1 MPLFVVF
8 TSISVLA
15 VVLGILFNISQGQL
29 LLTYHSHNMSFNLW
43 VVTYISIAILFLIC
57 SFTKIIIKYNTFKKS
72 LFERKH
78 DNKIQKIKAAWIAYL
93 ESPITYKHNT
103 LTELNN
109 LICEDDM
116 DLNNF
121 LCLLDL
127 KDNKINQALS
137 KWQNTKQNNSQNS
150 ALIHAYILIKNN
162 KFEAAT
168 EVVKSQNFNTTPLST
183 NIKVQLLI
191 HEGKIEE
198 AINKILEINSLYA
211 ESMDETNHLILELCD
226 SKFSGILAKKLH
238 VFWEQCSIETKKDIS
253 RKIY

>member
-121 LCLLDL
+121 MLTRPQRQQNKSSFIKMAKYKAKQQPKLSFNSCLYTD
-127 KDNKINQALS
+127 
-137 KWQNTKQNNSQNS
+137 
-150 ALIHAYILIKNN
+150 
-162 KFEAAT
+162 
-168 EVVKSQNFNTTPLST
+168 
-183 NIKVQLLI
+183 
-191 HEGKIEE
+191 
-198 AINKILEINSLYA
+198 
-211 ESMDETNHLILELCD
+211 
-226 SKFSGILAKKLH
+226 
-238 VFWEQCSIETKKDIS
+238 
-253 RKIY
+253 